1 MEELKFF
8 DALSQ
13 KFIYSNNE
21 KNNKSI
27 HNEIEKD
34 KQNILNYYRNEPAYK
49 DKIDNMELK
58 SRGKFYYKSLVKKQI
73 QKKSNFI
80 KIILKSISQIEEKSK
95 KKNKSLNHRYYL
107 PMLESVRNKKMKI
120 DTRLKSREKSEEN
133 IKEKIMLSS
142 EKRILDNFNENK
154 LNPKI
159 MISKNKSRILSGI
172 RDNNKNNFSSPNKNI
187 SHSFS
192 LNSIRSY
199 NKEARLEKFNGILYK
214 CQKGI
219 KKGDLIGGRVEKF
232 TKKFNKDLTRLKE
245 KRENKVDNNI
255 EDQKIVEDK
264 VKEKQ
269 KYKLL
274 EIEKFKELKR
284 RLNIK
289 ISDNYVYFNRKE
301 YSELASEQRNEKEF
315 ELYYEDI
322 NKINEEIRQK
332 RIKEKN
338 KFYEI
343 KNLLED
349 SYKKKDYLKNKILL
363 YNKNRIIE
371 HQIEKDMEKKNMK
384 FLFEEESNIKNNNGN
399 LVHILLKNKYQNKN
413 QIKSI

>member
-1 MEELKFF
+1 M
-8 DALSQ
+8 
-13 KFIYSNNE
+13 
-21 KNNKSI
+21 
-27 HNEIEKD
+27 
-34 KQNILNYYRNEPAYK
+34 
-49 DKIDNMELK
+49 
-58 SRGKFYYKSLVKKQI
+58 
-73 QKKSNFI
+73 
-80 KIILKSISQIEEKSK
+80 
-95 KKNKSLNHRYYL
+95 
-107 PMLESVRNKKMKI
+107 
-120 DTRLKSREKSEEN
+120 
-133 IKEKIMLSS
+133 
-142 EKRILDNFNENK
+142 
-154 LNPKI
+154 
-159 MISKNKSRILSGI
+159 
-172 RDNNKNNFSSPNKNI
+172 
-187 SHSFS
+187 
-192 LNSIRSY
+192 
-199 NKEARLEKFNGILYK
+199 EKFNGILDK